1 MLSDQKNVATLIIPN
16 LDEVMQMIEKNIFRP
31 LPNVAKKN
39 LGFSE
44 TGIEQEDEVDPAW
57 PHLQG
62 IYEFFLQLVINE
74 AVDVKSLKVYVTPQ
88 FVQEFLELFDSE
100 ESVERDYLKNIL
112 HKLYAKVS
120 FSKFES
126 NTSIYRIM
134 CSWFHAER

>member
-31 LPNVAKKN
+31 LPNVNKKN

-62 IYEFFLQLVINE
+62 IYEFFL
-74 AVDVKSLKVYVTPQ
+74 
-88 FVQEFLELFDSE
+88 
-100 ESVERDYLKNIL
+100 
-112 HKLYAKVS
+112 
-120 FSKFES
+120 
-126 NTSIYRIM
+126 
-134 CSWFHAER
+134 